1 MKKVGVEFRETKLP
15 PQVKASS
22 GDIQPEQDGK
32 CEMLENKDT
41 GNRMPGT
48 ARRQKDKIQGSW
60 KVELTIKL

>member
-15 PQVKASS
+15 LQVKASS

-32 CEMLENKDT
+32 REMLENKDT
-41 GNRMPGT
+41 GNRMRGT